1 MSNVKL
7 EIITPSDMFYSGDV
21 EVLMAQTVDGD
32 EGYLQNHVWCCK
44 LLKENSKLQ
53 LREAGG
59 PAGAA
64 GLKTVKVNGGYVEI
78 RDHFVVYTESAEW
91 GDLD

>member
-32 EGYLQNHVWCCK
+32 EGYLQNHGFIT
-44 LLKENSKLQ
+44 LHYISKQ
-53 LREAGG
+53 FQ
-59 PAGAA
+59 
-64 GLKTVKVNGGYVEI
+64 TNGM
-78 RDHFVVYTESAEW
+78 S
-91 GDLD
+91 